1 VTDPEPLPEG
11 HRLRGVEGLW
21 ITPHVAGLTA
31 EAQEAVG
38 LRVAEGV
45 LQQLGRL

>member
-1 VTDPEPLPEG
+1 
-11 HRLRGVEGLW
+11 
-21 ITPHVAGLTA
+21 VAGLTA

-45 LQQLGRL
+45 LNILGAA